1 MTSSTA
7 RAATTCSS
15 GTTGDG
21 SDVVE
26 GGAGSDTLQF
36 NGASVNEKIDISANG
51 GPVRF
56 FRDVDGADIVEGQDG
71 VDTLQASPIIDNGGE
86 TP

>member
-1 MTSSTA
+1 
-7 RAATTCSS
+7 
-15 GTTGDG
+15 
-21 SDVVE
+21 
-26 GGAGSDTLQF
+26 
-36 NGASVNEKIDISANG
+36 VNEKIDISANG